1 MHTNKFYISQLEE
14 LLRDYAE
21 YDEIFELWFDGAG
34 STGREYDWPSIM
46 AVVKQYQ
53 PHAMI
58 FNMGDLTI
66 RWAGNEHGFANYPL
80 WDAVYSAQKLK
91 FSDGKG
97 GSGIDGDQ
105 FIPAECDVPI
115 RLRFWFHHGGFL
127 GILYKKMLQSKN
139 RLIEVF
145 EKSVGRGGNLLL
157 NIAPTKKGLF
167 NDLDIARAK
176 EWAAAIKQ
184 RYGTPLAKT
193 NGEGSTVEL
202 SLETAKTISAVW
214 TMEDL
219 SLGQ

>member
-1 MHTNKFYISQLEE
+1 MTVFVIGKRPLRIIQLKAVRGEMEKATPLENLWKHADQLNMRFGLYLSPWDRHEPKYKDKDAYNKFYISQLEE

-34 STGREYDWPSIM
+34 RYGKEYDWPSIM

-115 RLRFWFHHGGFL
+115 RLRFWFHHGGFFR
-127 GILYKKMLQSKN
+127 N
-139 RLIEVF
+139 
-145 EKSVGRGGNLLL
+145 
-157 NIAPTKKGLF
+157 
-167 NDLDIARAK
+167 
-176 EWAAAIKQ
+176 
-184 RYGTPLAKT
+184 
-193 NGEGSTVEL
+193 
-202 SLETAKTISAVW
+202 SL
-214 TMEDL
+214 
-219 SLGQ
+219 